1 MSLNAC
7 HCFGVMSNDR
17 NKVDLIF
24 NEIEQQN
31 SKHILFKINSKY
43 RRETYF
49 DDGNILI
56 WVRPTE
62 NARGYRYHKLWLDRD
77 ITDVDILN
85 NLVFAKL
92 YMSESEIIYF

>member
-7 HCFGVMSNDR
+7 HCFGVMSEDR

-24 NEIEQQN
+24 NEIEQQYRA
-31 SKHILFKINSKY
+31 HILFKINSKH

-49 DDGNILI
+49 DDGNRLI
-56 WVRPTE
+56 WVRPIE
-62 NARGYRYHKLWLDRD
+62 NARGYRYHKLWLDKN
-77 ITDVDILN
+77 ITNGDILD

-92 YMSESEIIYF
+92 YMSKSDIIYF